1 MDMTRKQLSLNT
13 EWMRLGKCR
22 DYPSDFFFPQ
32 DGKGV
37 IACQRICTQC
47 FVEDECLEYA
57 IEMNADH
64 GIWGGKS
71 ERERRKLGRAQR
83 SLSA

>member
-1 MDMTRKQLSLNT
+1 
-13 EWMRLGKCR
+13 MRLGKCR
-22 DYPSDFFFPQ
+22 DFPSDLFFPQ
-32 DGKGV
+32 EGRGV
-37 IACQRICTQC
+37 IACQRICEQC
-47 FVEDECLEYA
+47 FVKVECLEYA

-64 GIWGGKS
+64 GVWGGKS